1 MLVRDIPDTAH
12 GRLRMV
18 EATAWLAAL
27 ELRQHRPEA
36 ALVCEAI
43 EILVE
48 VLSTLAVDRDNTHV
62 KVAAFVAHALRQYQ
76 CDPSLHGMLEA
87 VAEAADGSD
96 SEASGCRR
104 RSSRQERDGALA
116 GAPCRGA
123 GASRQG
129 VTRSWQVIGNRCFR
143 LCLRGSNGRQ
153 GIANDHAKRVGADHA
168 EPQRVPRNRA

>member
-1 MLVRDIPDTAH
+1 MLVRDIPDTGH

-48 VLSTLAVDRDNTHV
+48 VLSGLAADRDGTHV

-87 VAEAADGSD
+87 VAEAADGSNA
-96 SEASGCRR
+96 EASAAAEEALVKSAMALWRARR
-104 RSSRQERDGALA
+104 ATAQAHPGKA
-116 GAPCRGA
+116 
-123 GASRQG
+123 
-129 VTRSWQVIGNRCFR
+129 
-143 LCLRGSNGRQ
+143 
-153 GIANDHAKRVGADHA
+153 
-168 EPQRVPRNRA
+168 

>member
-1 MLVRDIPDTAH
+1 MLVRDIPDTSH

-48 VLSTLAVDRDNTHV
+48 VLSGLAVDRDGTHV
-62 KVAAFVAHALRQYQ
+62 KVAAFVARALRQYQ

-96 SEASGCRR
+96 SEASAAAEEALVESAMALWRARR
-104 RSSRQERDGALA
+104 AAAQAHPGKA
-116 GAPCRGA
+116 
-123 GASRQG
+123 
-129 VTRSWQVIGNRCFR
+129 
-143 LCLRGSNGRQ
+143 
-153 GIANDHAKRVGADHA
+153 
-168 EPQRVPRNRA
+168 

>member
-1 MLVRDIPDTAH
+1 MLDHDIPDTSH

-48 VLSTLAVDRDNTHV
+48 VLSGLAADREGTHV

-87 VAEAADGSD
+87 VAETADGADTDASAAAE
-96 SEASGCRR
+96 EALVKSAMALWRARR
-104 RSSRQERDGALA
+104 ATAQAHPGKA
-116 GAPCRGA
+116 
-123 GASRQG
+123 
-129 VTRSWQVIGNRCFR
+129 
-143 LCLRGSNGRQ
+143 
-153 GIANDHAKRVGADHA
+153 
-168 EPQRVPRNRA
+168 

>member
-1 MLVRDIPDTAH
+1 MLVRDIPDTSH

-48 VLSTLAVDRDNTHV
+48 VLSGLAADRDGTHV

-87 VAEAADGSD
+87 VAEDEDGADGAASAAAE
-96 SEASGCRR
+96 EALVMSAMALWQARR
-104 RSSRQERDGALA
+104 AAAQAHPGKA
-116 GAPCRGA
+116 
-123 GASRQG
+123 
-129 VTRSWQVIGNRCFR
+129 
-143 LCLRGSNGRQ
+143 
-153 GIANDHAKRVGADHA
+153 
-168 EPQRVPRNRA
+168 

>member
-1 MLVRDIPDTAH
+1 MLDHDIPDTSH

-18 EATAWLAAL
+18 EATAWLAAI

-48 VLSTLAVDRDNTHV
+48 VLSSLAVDREGTHV

-87 VAEAADGSD
+87 VAEAADGAD
-96 SEASGCRR
+96 GEASAAAEEALVKSAMALWRSRR
-104 RSSRQERDGALA
+104 AAAQAHPGKA
-116 GAPCRGA
+116 
-123 GASRQG
+123 
-129 VTRSWQVIGNRCFR
+129 
-143 LCLRGSNGRQ
+143 
-153 GIANDHAKRVGADHA
+153 
-168 EPQRVPRNRA
+168 

>member
-87 VAEAADGSD
+87 VAEAADGSNA
-96 SEASGCRR
+96 EASAAAEEALVKSAMALWRARR
-104 RSSRQERDGALA
+104 ATAQAHPGKA
-116 GAPCRGA
+116 
-123 GASRQG
+123 
-129 VTRSWQVIGNRCFR
+129 
-143 LCLRGSNGRQ
+143 
-153 GIANDHAKRVGADHA
+153 
-168 EPQRVPRNRA
+168 

>member
-1 MLVRDIPDTAH
+1 MLVRDIPDTSH

-48 VLSTLAVDRDNTHV
+48 VLSGLAVDRDGTHV
-62 KVAAFVAHALRQYQ
+62 KVAAFVARALRQYQ

-96 SEASGCRR
+96 SEASAAAEEALVESAMALWRARR
-104 RSSRQERDGALA
+104 ATAQAHPGK
-116 GAPCRGA
+116 
-123 GASRQG
+123 
-129 VTRSWQVIGNRCFR
+129 V
-143 LCLRGSNGRQ
+143 
-153 GIANDHAKRVGADHA
+153 
-168 EPQRVPRNRA
+168 

>member
-1 MLVRDIPDTAH
+1 MLVRDIPDTGH

-48 VLSTLAVDRDNTHV
+48 VLSGLAADREGTHV

-76 CDPSLHGMLEA
+76 CDSSLHGMLEA
-87 VAEAADGSD
+87 VAEAADGAD
-96 SEASGCRR
+96 GEASAAAEEALVKSAMALWRARR
-104 RSSRQERDGALA
+104 ATAQAHPGKA
-116 GAPCRGA
+116 
-123 GASRQG
+123 
-129 VTRSWQVIGNRCFR
+129 
-143 LCLRGSNGRQ
+143 
-153 GIANDHAKRVGADHA
+153 
-168 EPQRVPRNRA
+168 